1 MSTQNFQNHVRY
13 VPGFHYVTSAAILA
27 LLGGSIVN
35 LLQAAPENFYSA
47 ALLVLAS
54 IIFISMFYYLRMFAL
69 RAHDKAIRAEERF
82 RYYVLMGKQMDSRLR
97 IGQII
102 ALRFASDEEL
112 EALAKRA
119 VDEKLSGK
127 AIKES
132 IRQWRPDYN
141 QV

>member
-27 LLGGSIVN
+27 LLGGAIVN
-35 LLQAAPENFYSA
+35 LLHASSENLYSA

-54 IIFISMFYYLRMFAL
+54 LIFISLFYYVRIFAL

-97 IGQII
+97 MGQII